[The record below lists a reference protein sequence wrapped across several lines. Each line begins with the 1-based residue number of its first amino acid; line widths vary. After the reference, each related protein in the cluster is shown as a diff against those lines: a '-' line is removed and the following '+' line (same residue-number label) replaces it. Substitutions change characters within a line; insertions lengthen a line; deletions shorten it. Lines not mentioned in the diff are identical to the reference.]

1 MQSLLQIDSNY
12 NSYYSALLIIII
24 KLIMYSGSGASL
36 VALTSSVDITSGEI
50 LCPNTHPVVFTCIA
64 VEASF
69 LSWQRNR
76 NEIEP
81 NFNIGD
87 TPRSVM
93 TGPYNLS
100 LDEIHRHEG
109 QVANMT
115 SRLVVSLNDLV
126 NGDRVTCKELV
137 AQDSITL
144 HYKLQGDCIS
154 FRNGVKR

>member
-1 MQSLLQIDSNY
+1 
-12 NSYYSALLIIII
+12 
-24 KLIMYSGSGASL
+24 MYVGSGASL
-36 VALTSSVDITSGEI
+36 VTLTSSVDITSGTA
-50 LCPNTHPVVFTCIA
+50 LCPNTHPVVFTCTA

-87 TPRSVM
+87 APRIVV

-100 LDEIHRHEG
+100 LDEIHRHMG
-109 QVANMT
+109 PGMGVRQVANMT
-115 SRLVVSLNDLV
+115 SRLVVSLNDLM
-126 NGDRVTCKELV
+126 NNDRVTCRELV

-144 HYKLQGDCIS
+144 HYKIQGDFTVIIAN
-154 FRNGVKR
+154 FTH

>member
-1 MQSLLQIDSNY
+1 MT
-12 NSYYSALLIIII
+12 
-24 KLIMYSGSGASL
+24 
-36 VALTSSVDITSGEI
+36 LTSSVDITSGTA
-50 LCPNTHPVVFTCIA
+50 LCPNTQPVVFTCIA

-87 TPRSVM
+87 APRTVV

-100 LDEIHRHEG
+100 LDEMHRHVAPG
-109 QVANMT
+109 TGVRQVANMT
-115 SRLVVSLNDLV
+115 SRLVVNLNDLT

-137 AQDSITL
+137 AQNSITL
-144 HYKLQGDCIS
+144 HYKIQLGDYSHIS
-154 FRNGVKR
+154 

>member
-1 MQSLLQIDSNY
+1 MT
-12 NSYYSALLIIII
+12 
-24 KLIMYSGSGASL
+24 
-36 VALTSSVDITSGEI
+36 LTSSVDITSGTA
-50 LCPNTHPVVFTCIA
+50 LCPNTQPVVFTCIA

-87 TPRSVM
+87 APRTVV

-100 LDEIHRHEG
+100 LDEMHRHVAPG
-109 QVANMT
+109 TGVRQVANMT
-115 SRLVVSLNDLV
+115 SRLVVNLNDLT

-137 AQDSITL
+137 AQNSITL
-144 HYKLQGDCIS
+144 HYKIQGDYSHIS
-154 FRNGVKR
+154 

>member
-1 MQSLLQIDSNY
+1 
-12 NSYYSALLIIII
+12 
-24 KLIMYSGSGASL
+24 MYAGSGATL
-36 VALTSSVDITSGEI
+36 ITLTSAVNITSGAA
-50 LCPNTHPVVFTCIA
+50 LCPNTQPVVFTCIA

-76 NEIEP
+76 DEIEP

-87 TPRSVM
+87 MPRTVV

-100 LDEIHRHEG
+100 LDEIRRHVGPGMG

-115 SRLVVSLNDLV
+115 SRLMVSLNDLMS
-126 NGDRVTCKELV
+126 GDRVSCKELV

-144 HYKLQGDCIS
+144 HYKIQGDC
-154 FRNGVKR
+154 